1 MNKNIFNVISKILK
15 LTDYYVNLL
24 NYFVYQMFNG
34 LLLISRVL
42 SPVFILYKLGRLFHC
57 YNFSRRLG
65 KYCYLTENW
74 GNHVLNTGIDIGS
87 LGTSFALI
95 VFSSILFSLLV
106 SELCPI
112 YIKTE
117 CFWVVQTLLVG
128 IILHA
133 VLSIKK
139 TKKYIKFFYKQ
150 RKKYI
155 VWDMFVVLIIVS
167 LIVLCL
173 ILRKV
178 LTMWYGLLNYL

>member
-95 VFSSILFSLLV
+95 AYSSILFSLLV

-112 YIKTE
+112 YIKTV
-117 CFWVVQTLLVG
+117 CFWVLQTLLAG

-133 VLSIKK
+133 ILSMKK
-139 TKKYIKFFYKQ
+139 VKKYMKFFYKQ

-155 VWDMFVVLIIVS
+155 VWDMFVILINVS
-167 LIVLCL
+167 LIVLL
-173 ILRKV
+173 FVARKV
-178 LTMWYGLLNYL
+178 FSM

>member
-1 MNKNIFNVISKILK
+1 MNKIILNIICKMLK

-24 NYFVYQMFNG
+24 NYLVYQMFNG

-42 SPVFILYKLGRLFHC
+42 SPVFVLYKLGRLFHC

-74 GNHVLNTGIDIGS
+74 GNHILNTRIDIS
-87 LGTSFALI
+87 TLGISFTLI
-95 VFSSILFSLLV
+95 AYSSILFSLLV
-106 SELCPI
+106 TELCPI
-112 YIKTE
+112 CIKTE
-117 CFWVVQTLLVG
+117 CFWVLQTLLAG
-128 IILHA
+128 IVLHA
-133 VLSIKK
+133 ILSMQK
-139 TKKYIKFFYKQ
+139 TKRYIKFFYKQ

-178 LTMWYGLLNYL
+178 LTM

>member
-1 MNKNIFNVISKILK
+1 MNKNILNIICKMLK

-95 VFSSILFSLLV
+95 VFSSILFSLLFLV
-106 SELCPI
+106 VLGMLSLVL
-112 YIKTE
+112 
-117 CFWVVQTLLVG
+117 FWPNFLLLV
-128 IILHA
+128 L
-133 VLSIKK
+133 LS
-139 TKKYIKFFYKQ
+139 FF
-150 RKKYI
+150 I
-155 VWDMFVVLIIVS
+155 SPFNFL
-167 LIVLCL
+167 
-173 ILRKV
+173 
-178 LTMWYGLLNYL
+178 